1 MKKTITVVLCIALIM
16 IPLVCFADG
25 TNTASTNDI
34 TLSNT
39 TTEGELV
46 QIQENSKNKMAEYE
60 AAYGSRAYGIT
71 AYILNGIRIYSI
83 PLCFLGIAIGAI
95 YQYVLGIR
103 KLDVR
108 DKGLNLIIAFITI
121 LVICQV
127 LPLVFAIVVKSWR
140 G

>member
-1 MKKTITVVLCIALIM
+1 MKKTIAVILCLALIM
-16 IPLVCFADG
+16 IPLLCFAAEN
-25 TNTASTNDI
+25 NTVTTNDI
-34 TLSNT
+34 TLSNK

-46 QIQENSKNKMAEYE
+46 QIQEKNKDKLAEYE
-60 AAYGSRAYGIT
+60 AAYGSKTYGMT

-108 DKGLNLIIAFITI
+108 DKGLNLIITFITI
-121 LVICQV
+121 LVICQI
-127 LPLVFAIVVKSWR
+127 LPLVFAIIVKSWR